1 MKAPT
6 TGTRVLIVALA
17 TLMIALSATMAFAM
31 VADYASRQIV
41 PNGVSLAGADLSGL
55 SAADAQTAI
64 KQAVADPL
72 ARPVTVYADGR
83 TFQFDPKGAVTVDV
97 QAMLDEALAPRRQA
111 SYVDRI
117 AHAVSGEPM
126 TTEVKPAYAVDSA
139 AVATWLESVKDQVD
153 KRAVNAS
160 ITVVGSKVKLRKSE
174 EGRKL
179 DLDEATNVIN
189 AAFTAEQAL
198 AAGDRSV
205 TLPVQTTKPKI
216 TEKKLGKT
224 IVVDL
229 SERRIRLYNG
239 VKQEV
244 TYRCAIGSPAFPT
257 PQGKFKI
264 VAKRYR
270 PTWVNPGSG
279 WAATMP
285 RSIAPGPGNPLGTR
299 AMNLSASGIRFH
311 GTSKVWSIGT
321 AASHGCMRM
330 RMPDI
335 EDFYERVKI
344 GTPVYIVP

>member
-1 MKAPT
+1 
-6 TGTRVLIVALA
+6 
-17 TLMIALSATMAFAM
+17 MIALSATMAVAM
-31 VADYASRQIV
+31 VTDYASRQVV
-41 PNGVSLAGADLSGL
+41 PVGVTVAGTDLSGL

-64 KQAVADPL
+64 EQAVADPL

-83 TFQFDPKGAVTVDV
+83 TFQFDPKDAVTVDI
-97 QAMLDEALAPRRQA
+97 QAMIDEALAPRRQA
-111 SYVDRI
+111 SYVDRL
-117 AHAVSGEPM
+117 AHAVSGAPM
-126 TTEVKPAYAVDSA
+126 TTEVEPVYAVDDA
-139 AVATWLESVKDQVD
+139 VVATWLGSVKAQID
-153 KRAVNAS
+153 KPAVNAS
-160 ITVVGSKVKLRKSE
+160 ITVAGSKVKLRKSE
-174 EGRKL
+174 EGRTL
-179 DLDEATNVIN
+179 DLAEATKVIDGAF
-189 AAFTAEQAL
+189 AADQAL

-205 TLPVQTTKPKI
+205 TLPVETTKPKI
-216 TEKKLGKT
+216 NEKKLGKT

-270 PTWVNPGSG
+270 PTWINPGSG
-279 WAATMP
+279 WAASMP
-285 RSIAPGPGNPLGTR
+285 RSIPPGPGNPLGTR

-335 EDFYERVKI
+335 EDFYDRVKI